1 MLCKMSLNYTEIA
14 DINDIINDE
23 ISFWAYPLHNQTIQ
37 EHARSLSFAMPQISL
52 WNSMEKAVFPKFN
65 IWIAKTEPFRGW

>member
-1 MLCKMSLNYTEIA
+1 MSLNYTEIA

-23 ISFWAYPLHNQTIQ
+23 ISFWAYPLR
-37 EHARSLSFAMPQISL
+37 ARSLSFAMPQISL

-65 IWIAKTEPFRGW
+65 I